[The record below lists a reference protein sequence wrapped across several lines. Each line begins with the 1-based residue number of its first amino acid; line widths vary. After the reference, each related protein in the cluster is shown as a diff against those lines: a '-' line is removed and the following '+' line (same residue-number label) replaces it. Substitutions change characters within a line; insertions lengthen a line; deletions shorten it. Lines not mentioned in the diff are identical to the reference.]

1 MNSLSLLKR
10 KSPRIISR
18 HKAKRERESPEVS
31 FNNEIDEEL
40 NSEVVVRGGVVVR
53 RENFKEVKTEPYTEG
68 GKYPSIQIIPN
79 SSTSVRQRHVKQ
91 LPGIADEVESYPCK
105 FCEGRVFLTSFGLE
119 KHAKEEHPNELESV
133 LKDIHEISLEWQR
146 RKIDR
151 EIQLQRSQIAR
162 RQVEYATQLT
172 VNKGQFIQ
180 PALIN
185 VEPTSSAAIIDE
197 AEVCGICGIL
207 ISTRN
212 GLMEQHMKAHA
223 KNDELRAIIL
233 RERGP
238 EVSANKR

>member
-1 MNSLSLLKR
+1 MLY
-10 KSPRIISR
+10 I
-18 HKAKRERESPEVS
+18 
-31 FNNEIDEEL
+31 
-40 NSEVVVRGGVVVR
+40 
-53 RENFKEVKTEPYTEG
+53 YTQSN
-68 GKYPSIQIIPN
+68 Y
-79 SSTSVRQRHVKQ
+79 
-91 LPGIADEVESYPCK
+91 L
-105 FCEGRVFLTSFGLE
+105 
-119 KHAKEEHPNELESV
+119 
-133 LKDIHEISLEWQR
+133 
-146 RKIDR
+146 
-151 EIQLQRSQIAR
+151 
-162 RQVEYATQLT
+162 
-172 VNKGQFIQ
+172 GQFIQ